1 MGAHLQN
8 AKSVLGPCKSDQVR
22 KGSENIDIF
31 KGTREG
37 EKEQQHLQ
45 PHMALTQAGDK
56 EDLLSSSG
64 CEQG

>member
-8 AKSVLGPCKSDQVR
+8 AGLVQGPCKSDLMR
-22 KGSENIDIF
+22 KGSENADIF
-31 KGTREG
+31 KGTGEG
-37 EKEQQHLQ
+37 EKEQQYLQ
-45 PHMALTQAGDK
+45 PHMTLAQAGDE